1 MIRFATLSV
10 SIFAFVA
17 LITAL
22 DFVGRAAAAE
32 AEPIVVG
39 ATDWPWWRGPSRDG
53 LAAADQSPPQTWSAT
68 ENVLWKRTIPGRG
81 HGSATVVG
89 DQVFLATADHEREA
103 QSVLCLNRNS
113 GDLLWQNDVHH
124 GKFETKG
131 NTKSSLASS
140 TPACDGTR
148 VFINFLH
155 DGAIYTTALSRDGK
169 LLWQTKV
176 TDYVLHQGFGSSPA
190 LYQSLVLVSA
200 DNKGTGAIVA
210 LDRATGAVV
219 WKQERPK
226 LPNYASPIVLNVAGR
241 DQMLLTGC
249 DLVTSFDPLT
259 GKKLWEA
266 PGSTTECVTSTVT
279 DGGLIFTSGGYP
291 KNHLAAMKADGSGQ
305 IAWEN
310 NSRVYVPSLLA
321 RDGYLY
327 AVLDAG
333 VAMCWKADTGAEVWK
348 NRLGGTFSASP
359 VMVGNVVYATNEAG
373 RTFVFRATPEGF
385 ESLAE
390 NQLGDETFATP
401 TICGSRIYLR
411 VAANENERRQETLYC
426 LGNPGK

>member
-1 MIRFATLSV
+1 MNRFASLSV
-10 SIFAFVA
+10 SILAFAG
-17 LITAL
+17 L
-22 DFVGRAAAAE
+22 VGSLELGDRAQAAE

-53 LAAADQSPPQTWSAT
+53 LAAADQTPPQTWSAT

-113 GDLLWQNDVHH
+113 GDLLWQTDVHH

-140 TPACDGTR
+140 TLACDGTR

-155 DGAIYTTALSRDGK
+155 DGAIYTTALGRDGK

-190 LYQSLVLVSA
+190 LYQTLVLVSA

-226 LPNYASPIVLNVAGR
+226 LPNYASPIVLKVAGR

-266 PGSTTECVTSTVT
+266 PGSTTECVTSTVA

-305 IAWEN
+305 VAWEN

-359 VMVGNVVYATNEAG
+359 VMVGNIVYATNEAG
-373 RTFVFRATPEGF
+373 RTFVFRATPAGF
-385 ESLAE
+385 ELLAE